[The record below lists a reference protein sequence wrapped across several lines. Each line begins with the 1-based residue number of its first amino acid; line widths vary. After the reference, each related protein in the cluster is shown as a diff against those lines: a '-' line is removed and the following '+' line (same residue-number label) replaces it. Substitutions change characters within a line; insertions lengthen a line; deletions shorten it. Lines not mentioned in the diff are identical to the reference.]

1 MAKRD
6 VHKEWLKTIID
17 SCRCP
22 YCNGTGRNMP
32 QWVTI
37 QSLIVPVV
45 KRKPAKKNGR
55 MTNDDHNHR

>member
-1 MAKRD
+1 MVKRS
-6 VHKEWLKTIID
+6 VHEEWLKTIID

-37 QSLIVPVV
+37 QSFIVPVV
-45 KRKPAKKNGR
+45 RRKRKSAKKKRGVANVE
-55 MTNDDHNHR
+55 